1 MKILVLGATGAT
13 GQLIVRDA
21 GARGHHVVAL
31 VRGKG
36 RSHLPGAE
44 VIEGDVRDEGTLA
57 RALNGCVAAVSAL
70 GTGTGLREVDLLT
83 VATRALLAAMTR
95 AGVPRLICISALGV
109 GDSRNHGGFVF
120 DRLFRP
126 LLLGPA
132 YQDKERQEA
141 AIRDSSL
148 DWVIIRPGRLTNGAP
163 RGGIRATTDLA
174 SVHGGKIARGDVAQ
188 FAVEQLTTDTW
199 LRRTP
204 VILW

>member
-21 GARGHHVVAL
+21 TASGHYVVAL
-31 VRGKG
+31 VRAKA
-36 RSHLPGAE
+36 RADLPGAE

-57 RALNGCVAAVSAL
+57 RALNGCDAVVSAL
-70 GTGTGLREVDLLT
+70 GTGMGVREVDLLT
-83 VATRALLAAMTR
+83 VATRALVAAMTR
-95 AGVPRLICISALGV
+95 AGVRRLISISALGV

-120 DRLFRP
+120 DRLFQP

-132 YQDKERQEA
+132 YKDKERQEA
-141 AIRDSSL
+141 AIRASSL
-148 DWVIIRPGRLTNGAP
+148 DWIVVRPAMLTNGAP
-163 RGGIRATTDLA
+163 RGRIRATTDLA
-174 SVHGGKIARGDVAQ
+174 GVNGGKIARAEVAQ
-188 FAVEQLTTDTW
+188 FVVEQLTTDTW

>member
-21 GARGHHVVAL
+21 VASGHSVVAL
-31 VRGKG
+31 VRAKA
-36 RSHLPGAE
+36 RSNLPGAE

-57 RALNGCVAAVSAL
+57 RALNGCDAVVSAL
-70 GTGTGLREVDLLT
+70 GTGMGLREVDLLT
-83 VATRALLAAMTR
+83 VATRALVEAMTR
-95 AGVPRLICISALGV
+95 AGVRRLICISALGV

-120 DRLFRP
+120 DRLFQP

-132 YQDKERQEA
+132 YKDKERQEA
-141 AIRDSSL
+141 AIRASSL
-148 DWVIIRPGRLTNGAP
+148 DWVVVRPAMLTNGPP
-163 RGGIRATTDLA
+163 RGRVRATADLA
-174 SVHGGKIARGDVAQ
+174 GVNGGKIARADVAQ
-188 FAVEQLTTDTW
+188 FVVEQLTTDTW

>member
-21 GARGHHVVAL
+21 TASGHYVVAL
-31 VRGKG
+31 VRAKA
-36 RSHLPGAE
+36 SSNLPGAE

-57 RALNGCVAAVSAL
+57 RALTGCDAVVSAL
-70 GTGTGLREVDLLT
+70 GTGMGLREVDLLT
-83 VATRALLAAMTR
+83 VATRALVAAMTR
-95 AGVPRLICISALGV
+95 AGVRRLICISALGV

-120 DRLFRP
+120 DRLFQP

-132 YQDKERQEA
+132 YKDKERQEA
-141 AIRDSSL
+141 AIRASSL
-148 DWVIIRPGRLTNGAP
+148 DWVVVRPAMLTNGPP
-163 RGGIRATTDLA
+163 RGRVRATADLA
-174 SVHGGKIARGDVAQ
+174 GVNGGKIARADVAQ
-188 FAVEQLTTDTW
+188 FVVEQLTTDTW

>member
-21 GARGHHVVAL
+21 AASGHHVVAL
-31 VRGKG
+31 VRAKA
-36 RSHLPGAE
+36 SSNLPGAE

-57 RALNGCVAAVSAL
+57 RALNGCDAVVSAL
-70 GTGTGLREVDLLT
+70 GTGMGLREVDLLT
-83 VATRALLAAMTR
+83 VATRALVAAMTR
-95 AGVPRLICISALGV
+95 AGVRRLICISALGV

-120 DRLFRP
+120 DRLFQP

-132 YQDKERQEA
+132 YKDKERQEA
-141 AIRDSSL
+141 AIRASSL
-148 DWVIIRPGRLTNGAP
+148 DWVVVRPAMLTNGPP
-163 RGGIRATTDLA
+163 RGRIRATTDLA
-174 SVHGGKIARGDVAQ
+174 GVKGGKIARAEVAQ
-188 FAVEQLTTDTW
+188 FVVEQLTTDTW